1 MCGGDPAGLSGCSGR
16 EGSLLNEIESAVPSV
31 EKSEGVAGPPD
42 LDVRL
47 AHELI
52 EQARRSGVFL
62 VGPDGL
68 LAGVTRTVL
77 QTALDIEMT
86 EHLG

>member
-1 MCGGDPAGLSGCSGR
+1 M
-16 EGSLLNEIESAVPSV
+16 E
-31 EKSEGVAGPPD
+31 PPD

-52 EQARRSGVFL
+52 EQARRSGVSL

-77 QTALDIEMT
+77 QTALDT
-86 EHLG
+86 EFDRVPGL

>member
-1 MCGGDPAGLSGCSGR
+1 
-16 EGSLLNEIESAVPSV
+16 LNEIESAGSSAEEPDVPAA
-31 EKSEGVAGPPD
+31 EPPG
-42 LDVRL
+42 LNVRL
-47 AHELI
+47 AHELMT
-52 EQARRSGVFL
+52 QARRTGVSL

-77 QTALDIEMT
+77 QTALDTEMT

>member
-1 MCGGDPAGLSGCSGR
+1 M
-16 EGSLLNEIESAVPSV
+16 NETESAASSV
-31 EKSEGVAGPPD
+31 ERAEGPAVEPPD

-52 EQARRSGVFL
+52 EQARRSGVSL

-77 QTALDIEMT
+77 QTALDT
-86 EHLG
+86 EFDRVPGL